1 MARRKDPKKAQKSAS
16 ARTTASVFQNYSE
29 ETNPEPISQPTE
41 KPAPQ
46 REVLTDD
53 PSQYNFPWNVIYEFQ
68 DFLNLYMDFCKAAQ
82 IMTVL
87 YIGQIFYVHSTKM
100 NDFNTLSSVGFSM
113 LGAILALWLNH
124 RSMLNKHKEQ
134 PERFKEP
141 VLPDF
146 NTMYAFVIPT
156 LLFVLLG
163 DVKSPFFQVNLAL
176 NNFAIKNL
184 HVVAKMLSSFVFYYI
199 YNDSESV
206 DVLSFLR
213 VIFTYFAFEY
223 ILDNWNELSDE
234 LETSVKLTTMLPA
247 EIHMICVLMVNLLY
261 NFDVRTMPF
270 ALVLFREL
278 LMALIVASFVSYQ
291 LYWVYLRM
299 QQNALRKTLAVLIAV
314 VFCAVFYFAMDMLFK
329 RELHDQNPVLWLVF
343 YILQSEE
350 RLHLIGYWIVCLL
363 VAIPI
368 IFGMAYNNYISLNI
382 RRKVWHF
389 MLVICLGYPAFVTQ
403 PEFTAIALLGSLV
416 VFMVIEMIRCTRIT
430 FLGEFLYTEL
440 RFFQDE
446 KDLKGPLNLSYIF
459 LLAGVA
465 GPLAYGYVLGDVVNL
480 RSYIGLVTLGLGDS
494 LASIVGKKFGKIK
507 WKGALRTLEGT
518 ITFMVVTFAS
528 FVVIDFYLLPE
539 ENRVKNWENT
549 FIVAMVAGILEGSAT
564 LNDNI
569 LIPCM
574 VTLTYDLLNR
584 TF

>member
-1 MARRKDPKKAQKSAS
+1 
-16 ARTTASVFQNYSE
+16 
-29 ETNPEPISQPTE
+29 
-41 KPAPQ
+41 
-46 REVLTDD
+46 
-53 PSQYNFPWNVIYEFQ
+53 
-68 DFLNLYMDFCKAAQ
+68 MDFCKAAQ

-124 RSMLNKHKEQ
+124 RSMLNKHKEE

-261 NFDVRTMPF
+261 NFDITTMPF

-329 RELHDQNPVLWLVF
+329 RELNDQNPVLWLVN